1 MIELSQVVIVEG
13 KYDKIKLSSFID
25 ATIITTEGFSIF
37 KNKAKKKYIRR
48 LAEENGIII
57 LTDSDRAG
65 QIIRNHIKSFI
76 NNGKIY
82 NVYIPQIFGKEK
94 RKAVPSKE
102 GTIGVEG
109 MEKDVIIKALE
120 KAGVFQE
127 KRKFGGITNIDLME
141 AGLIG
146 KPNSKLNR
154 KKFLK
159 HFNLPD
165 FLSSKQ
171 LLEFLNTSFTK
182 KEFEEQILI
191 FKLRSK

>member
-1 MIELSQVVIVEG
+1 MIELSQIVIVEG

-25 ATIITTEGFSIF
+25 AMIITTEGFGIF
-37 KNKAKKKYIRR
+37 KNKEKRNYIRR
-48 LAEENGIII
+48 LAENNGVII

-65 QIIRNHIKSFI
+65 QLIRNHIKSFI
-76 NNGKIY
+76 NSGKIY

-109 MEKDVIIKALE
+109 MEKDVIVKALE
-120 KAGVFQE
+120 KAGVFQK

-146 KPNSKLNR
+146 QPNSKLNR
-154 KKFLK
+154 KQFLK

-171 LLEFLNTSFTK
+171 LLEFLNTSFTRE
-182 KEFEEQILI
+182 EFEEQVLIL
-191 FKLRSK
+191 KLRSK

>member
-1 MIELSQVVIVEG
+1 MIELSQIVIVEG

-25 ATIITTEGFSIF
+25 AIIITTEGFGIF
-37 KNKAKKKYIRR
+37 KNKEKRNYIRR
-48 LAEENGIII
+48 LAEKKGVII

-65 QIIRNHIKSFI
+65 QLIRNHIKSFI

-94 RKAVPSKE
+94 RKVVPSKE

-120 KAGVFQE
+120 KAGVFQT
-127 KRKFGGITNIDLME
+127 KRQLGGITNIDLME

-146 KPNSKLNR
+146 RPNSKINR
-154 KKFLK
+154 GKFLK

-182 KEFEEQILI
+182 EEFEEQILI
-191 FKLRSK
+191 LKLRSK

>member
-1 MIELSQVVIVEG
+1 MIELSQIVIVEG

-25 ATIITTEGFSIF
+25 ATIITTEGFGIF
-37 KNKAKKKYIRR
+37 KNKEKRNYIRR
-48 LAEENGIII
+48 LAEKKGVII

-65 QIIRNHIKSFI
+65 QLIRNHIKSFV
-76 NNGKIY
+76 NNSKIY

-94 RKAVPSKE
+94 RKVAPSKE

-120 KAGVFQE
+120 KAGVFQG
-127 KRKFGGITNIDLME
+127 KRQFGGITNIDLME

-146 KPNSKLNR
+146 RPNSKINR
-154 KKFLK
+154 EKFLK

-182 KEFEEQILI
+182 EEFEEQILI
-191 FKLRSK
+191 LKLRSK

>member
-1 MIELSQVVIVEG
+1 MIELSQIVIVEG

-25 ATIITTEGFSIF
+25 ATIITTEGFGIF
-37 KNKAKKKYIRR
+37 KNKEKRNYIRR
-48 LAEENGIII
+48 LAEKKGVII

-65 QIIRNHIKSFI
+65 QLIRNHIKSFV
-76 NNGKIY
+76 NNSKIY

-94 RKAVPSKE
+94 RKVAPSKE

-120 KAGVFQE
+120 KAGVFQK
-127 KRKFGGITNIDLME
+127 KRQFGGITNIDLME
-141 AGLIG
+141 AGLVG
-146 KPNSKLNR
+146 WPNSKTNR
-154 KKFLK
+154 EKFLK
-159 HFNLPD
+159 HFNLPN

-182 KEFEEQILI
+182 EEFEEQILI
-191 FKLRSK
+191 LKLRSK

>member
-25 ATIITTEGFSIF
+25 ATIITTEGFGIF
-37 KNKAKKKYIRR
+37 KNREKKKYIRR

-191 FKLRSK
+191 LKLRSK